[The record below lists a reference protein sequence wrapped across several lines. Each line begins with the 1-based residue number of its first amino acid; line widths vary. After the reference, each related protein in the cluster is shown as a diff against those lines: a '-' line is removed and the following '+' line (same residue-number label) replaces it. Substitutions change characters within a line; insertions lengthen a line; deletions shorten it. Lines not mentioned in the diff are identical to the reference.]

1 MQEAAWQGR
10 GIARAGS
17 PDDASSY
24 SAREGHHST
33 IDAPRVG
40 KRQRPPASQ
49 PRIVLALS
57 RIPQMMRDE
66 LEGPGAGHGGGTR
79 VAAAAP
85 FEAGQIQGERP
96 QAALAHTLARDA

>member
-1 MQEAAWQGR
+1 
-10 GIARAGS
+10 
-17 PDDASSY
+17 
-24 SAREGHHST
+24 
-33 IDAPRVG
+33 
-40 KRQRPPASQ
+40 
-49 PRIVLALS
+49 
-57 RIPQMMRDE
+57 MMRDE